1 MKNVI
6 LGLAMCAVILFSCQQ
21 QNRADQK
28 QEAPQKNMLSSEK
41 MDSNQRQFIH
51 TASIDMAVNN
61 CLNTTNLIEQQAIAS
76 KGFVLKSELKKNVN
90 QQIESVISSDS
101 IKQLTYYNTHSD
113 IIIRVPDTSLQ
124 SFLQYTQSLS
134 THVKT
139 RLINADDVSFDL
151 KLNLLNLQSGEKQK
165 VISND
170 KENDIQVQKTLTKN
184 EAIVENMKMK
194 DAIHFSTVS
203 IALQQPEEILST
215 VMINNSAAWAK
226 ETSILNKAWY
236 SLQKGFYYFSSLII
250 FLLQLWW
257 LLPLYFVGKYVFVK
271 SKKMFFNKV

>member
-1 MKNVI
+1 
-6 LGLAMCAVILFSCQQ
+6 
-21 QNRADQK
+21 
-28 QEAPQKNMLSSEK
+28 
-41 MDSNQRQFIH
+41 
-51 TASIDMAVNN
+51 
-61 CLNTTNLIEQQAIAS
+61 
-76 KGFVLKSELKKNVN
+76 
-90 QQIESVISSDS
+90 
-101 IKQLTYYNTHSD
+101 
-113 IIIRVPDTSLQ
+113 
-124 SFLQYTQSLS
+124 
-134 THVKT
+134 
-139 RLINADDVSFDL
+139 
-151 KLNLLNLQSGEKQK
+151 
-165 VISND
+165 
-170 KENDIQVQKTLTKN
+170 
-184 EAIVENMKMK
+184 MK

>member
-6 LGLAMCAVILFSCQQ
+6 LGIAMCAAILFSCQQ

-28 QEAPQKNMLSSEK
+28 QEASQKDMLSTEK
-41 MDSNQRQFIH
+41 MDTNQRQFIH

-61 CLNTTNLIEQQAIAS
+61 CLNITNLIEQQAIAS

-113 IIIRVPDTSLQ
+113 IIVRVPDTSLQ
-124 SFLQYTQSLS
+124 SFLQYAQSLS

-151 KLNLLNLQSGEKQK
+151 KLNQLNLQSGEKQK
-165 VISND
+165 VTSND
-170 KENDIQVQKTLTKN
+170 KENDIQVQQTLTKN
-184 EAIVENMKMK
+184 EALVENMKMK

-203 IALQQPEEILST
+203 ITLQQPEEILST

-236 SLQKGFYYFSSLII
+236 SLQKGFYYFSSIII

-257 LLPLYFVGKYVFVK
+257 LLPLYFVGKYIFVK
-271 SKKMFFNKV
+271 SKKIFFSKG

>member
-6 LGLAMCAVILFSCQQ
+6 LGIAMCAAILFSCQQ

-28 QEAPQKNMLSSEK
+28 QEATQKDMLSTEK

-61 CLNTTNLIEQQAIAS
+61 CLNTTSLIEQQAIAS

-101 IKQLTYYNTHSD
+101 IKHLTYYNTHSD
-113 IIIRVPDTSLQ
+113 IIVRVPDTSLQ
-124 SFLQYTQSLS
+124 SFLQYAQSLS

-151 KLNLLNLQSGEKQK
+151 KLNQLNLQSGEKQK

-170 KENDIQVQKTLTKN
+170 KENDIQAQRTLTTN
-184 EAIVENMKMK
+184 EAVVENMKMK

-236 SLQKGFYYFSSLII
+236 SLQKGFYYFSSIII

-271 SKKMFFNKV
+271 SKKMFFSKG

>member
-170 KENDIQVQKTLTKN
+170 KENDIQVQKR
-184 EAIVENMKMK
+184 
-194 DAIHFSTVS
+194 
-203 IALQQPEEILST
+203 
-215 VMINNSAAWAK
+215 
-226 ETSILNKAWY
+226 
-236 SLQKGFYYFSSLII
+236 LQKMR
-250 FLLQLWW
+250 LL
-257 LLPLYFVGKYVFVK
+257 
-271 SKKMFFNKV
+271 

>member
-6 LGLAMCAVILFSCQQ
+6 LGIAMCAAILFSCQQ
-21 QNRADQK
+21 QNRAEQK
-28 QEAPQKNMLSSEK
+28 QETSQKDMLSTEK

-61 CLNTTNLIEQQAIAS
+61 CLNTTSLIEQQAIAS

-113 IIIRVPDTSLQ
+113 IIVRVPDTSLQ
-124 SFLQYTQSLS
+124 SFLQYAQSLS

-151 KLNLLNLQSGEKQK
+151 KLNQLNLQSGEKQK

-170 KENDIQVQKTLTKN
+170 KENDIQAQRTLTTN
-184 EAIVENMKMK
+184 EAVVENMKMK

-236 SLQKGFYYFSSLII
+236 SLQKGFYYFSSIII

-271 SKKMFFNKV
+271 SKKMFFSKG